1 MSTVWLGVLFTQVAV
16 LAAVVVVAARIE
28 HRVWQ
33 LRLEQAALAIVVAA
47 ARDIAPAARRS

>member
-28 HRVWQ
+28 HRVRQ